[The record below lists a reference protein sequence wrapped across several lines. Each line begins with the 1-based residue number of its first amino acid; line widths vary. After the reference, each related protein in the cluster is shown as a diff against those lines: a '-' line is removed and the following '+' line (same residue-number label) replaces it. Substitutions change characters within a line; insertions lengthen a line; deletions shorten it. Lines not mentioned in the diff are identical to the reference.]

1 MPKTES
7 QQNAALLEILRN
19 TPRGFLPFFR
29 KKLDSFQLATEVS
42 KLLYPDNKDMPANV
56 NFEGKDKKSF
66 LMIAS
71 SFSEKE
77 YGEVIKI
84 LLKHNMINPDLSRDP
99 TDHRTAFMINV
110 ENGNLENVKNFLDA
124 DIIPQN
130 KINVNLV
137 DANRKSALMIA
148 AEKGDLE
155 MVKILI
161 ERRLSDLNFMLTDK
175 NGKTALELCKLDLNV
190 PEKIRQEIGALIVD
204 GIQKQITNT

>member
-7 QQNAALLEILRN
+7 QQNAALLEILKN
-19 TPRGFLPFFR
+19 SPRAFLPFTK
-29 KKLDSFQLATEVS
+29 KKLDSSQLAVEVS

-66 LMIAS
+66 LLIAS
-71 SFSEKE
+71 YFSEKE
-77 YGEVIKI
+77 YGEVVKL
-84 LLKHNMINPDLSRDP
+84 LLKHTMINPDSAKDP
-99 TDHRTAFMINV
+99 TDHRTALMINV

-124 DIIPQN
+124 NIISQS
-130 KINVNLV
+130 KVNVNLV

-161 ERRLSDLNFMLTDK
+161 ERRLADINFMLTDK
-175 NGKTALELCKLDLNV
+175 NGKTALELSKTDLTV
-190 PEKIRQEIGALIVD
+190 PEKIRQEISALIVD
-204 GIQKQITNT
+204 AIQKQITNI

>member
-161 ERRLSDLNFMLTDK
+161 KRRLSDLNFMLTDK